1 MDAVMSS
8 DQSRRAEL
16 EAAVFRAV
24 DKLNEL
30 LPEDQQVA
38 KDRAAILIDEG
49 TNLDSLS
56 VINLLVFIEDEISG
70 ALGIELS
77 LTGED
82 DSVALP
88 GEALRTLGNL
98 VDAIDDIV
106 SASD

>member
-1 MDAVMSS
+1 MDSVTTSN
-8 DQSRRAEL
+8 QSRRAEL
-16 EAAVFRAV
+16 EGAVFRAV

-30 LPEDQQVA
+30 LSEDQQLD

-70 ALGIELS
+70 AFEIELS

-82 DSVALP
+82 DTVDLP
-88 GEALRTLGNL
+88 AEALRTLGSL
-98 VDAIDDIV
+98 IDAIDDLV
-106 SASD
+106 SASN

>member
-1 MDAVMSS
+1 MDSATTSN
-8 DQSRRAEL
+8 QSRRGEL

-49 TNLDSLS
+49 TSLDSLS

-70 ALGIELS
+70 ALAIELS

-82 DSVALP
+82 DTVDLP

-98 VDAIDDIV
+98 VDAIDDLV

>member
-1 MDAVMSS
+1 MDSVTTSNQFRR
-8 DQSRRAEL
+8 DQL

-30 LPEDQQVA
+30 LPEDQQIA
-38 KDRAAILIDEG
+38 KDHAAILIDEG

-70 ALGIELS
+70 AFEIELS

-82 DSVALP
+82 DTVQLP

-98 VDAIDDIV
+98 VDAIDEIV